1 MSHYSKDD
9 SLFNTDKEVLILWVL
24 DYYGVKFR
32 EAKRGWQKVSCFN
45 EAGHRGGDKNP
56 SGSVHLGY
64 GYYRCFGCE
73 LNGDGY
79 AILRELEGWG
89 VKQVNDASGGAVIHS
104 EREGSTWL

>member
-1 MSHYSKDD
+1 MDYSKDD
-9 SLFNTDKEVLILWVL
+9 SLFNTDKELLILWVL
-24 DYYGVKFR
+24 DYYDVKFR

-45 EAGHRGGDKNP
+45 EAGHSGGDKNP

>member
-9 SLFNTDKEVLILWVL
+9 SLFNTDKEALMLYVL
-24 DYYGVKFR
+24 DKYDVRFR

-45 EAGHRGGDKNP
+45 DYGHRGGDKHP

-64 GYYRCFGCE
+64 GYYRCFSCD

-79 AILRELEGWG
+79 AILNELEGWG
-89 VKQVNDASGGAVIHS
+89 VKQVNEAFGGEPVS
-104 EREGSTWL
+104 TDERTWL